1 MLLVYLCTVQLKSKN
16 ELMSTGR
23 NKGKEQDNFFND
35 RTEFIAATSGDTEG
49 EIDLIWE
56 PVRGTLTYVVQKSS
70 GNMDEEKWE
79 NVDVIDKSSY
89 TVSKLKSRKEYNFR
103 VAALT
108 VNGQGPWSKVVTK
121 KAP

>member
-1 MLLVYLCTVQLKSKN
+1 
-16 ELMSTGR
+16 MSINR
-23 NKGKEQDNFFND
+23 NKGKEPDKFFND
-35 RTEFIAATSGDTEG
+35 CTEFIAAASGDTEG

-56 PVRGTLTYVVQKSS
+56 PVYGTLNYVVQKSAVHK
-70 GNMDEEKWE
+70 DEEKWE

-103 VAALT
+103 VAAVT
-108 VNGQGPWSKVVTK
+108 ANGQGPWSEVVTK

>member
-1 MLLVYLCTVQLKSKN
+1 
-16 ELMSTGR
+16 MSISR
-23 NKGKEQDNFFND
+23 NKRKETDNFLND

-56 PVRGTLTYVVQKSS
+56 PVRGTLTYVVQKSA
-70 GNMDEEKWE
+70 GHKDEGKWE

-108 VNGQGPWSKVVTK
+108 ANGQGPWSEVVTK

>member
-1 MLLVYLCTVQLKSKN
+1 MRTN
-16 ELMSTGR
+16 TI
-23 NKGKEQDNFFND
+23 KERSPDNTINN
-35 RTEFIAATSGDTEG
+35 RTEFIAAASGDTEG

-56 PVRGTLTYVVQKSS
+56 PVKGTLTYVVQKSA
-70 GNMDEEKWE
+70 GHKDEGKWE

-108 VNGQGPWSKVVTK
+108 ANGQGPWSEVVTK